1 MSIIAWLRKTLATA
15 AGAPHPRPG
24 TGSGKNGLS
33 YTAPEMVRNL
43 LTLGNLFR
51 ARGDIDRAVRLRE
64 NLLGAAADDP
74 SLLAEIH
81 FELGRDYRKAGLVDR
96 ALLAYK
102 EARKL
107 GFAEPAVSGELA
119 HLFAGSGDFAAAA
132 RESAE
137 LGLHRAEAYF
147 LVRQAEEN
155 ASLGKDLTAQHL
167 LRSAALAFPASPE
180 ACLGL
185 VSLRLAA
192 GQTEKAIR
200 HIASC
205 FGDSDDSTRL
215 ILLEGLHSL
224 VKSPLSQNTP
234 DAAPAALAKGIS
246 ELVATHDSDVIVCY
260 YAGLF
265 CRAAKDESRAEQ
277 WFTKALVLDP
287 DFWAARLAIL
297 TIAAERESLPPLL
310 ARQIAFFTEQGARSR
325 RFFCPPCGIRRDTVF
340 SFCPR
345 CRAWHTVAFRKRLT

>member
-1 MSIIAWLRKTLATA
+1 MSILAWLRKTLATA
-15 AGAPHPRPG
+15 VGAPPPHPG
-24 TGSGKNGLS
+24 TGSGKNGL
-33 YTAPEMVRNL
+33 THAAPEMARDL

-51 ARGDIDRAVRLRE
+51 ARGDLDRAVRLRG
-64 NLLGAAADDP
+64 NLIGAAADDP

-81 FELGRDYRKAGLVDR
+81 FELGRDYRKAGLMDR

-107 GFAEPAVSGELA
+107 GFSEPAVSGELA
-119 HLFAGSGDFAAAA
+119 HLFADSGDFAAAA

-147 LVRQAEEN
+147 LVRQAEES
-155 ASLGKDLTAQHL
+155 ASLGKDLTAQRL

-192 GQTEKAIR
+192 GRIEKALK

-205 FGDSDDSTRL
+205 FSNSDDSTRL
-215 ILLEGLHSL
+215 ILMEGLHSL
-224 VKSPLSQNTP
+224 VKSPPAQNT
-234 DAAPAALAKGIS
+234 PAALANGIS
-246 ELVATHDSDVIVCY
+246 EIIATYDSDVVVCY

-265 CRAAKDESRAEQ
+265 CRAAKDESKAEQ

-297 TIAAERESLPPLL
+297 TMAAERESLPPLL
-310 ARQIAFFTEQGARSR
+310 AGQIAFFTEQGVRSR